1 MPIGGL
7 VVYIEVLK
15 EIIQRNV
22 DFVIK
27 QGLLDDDKLAKY
39 DKSNVHS
46 ILQYCL
52 LRVEG
57 LGLLA
62 IPEFKIRLRKPIDK
76 QEIFGEPRG
85 RARYQWT
92 VRVDVAYLKGLE
104 VVGIGEVIT
113 PDEIHGVPSPKV
125 PRPTW
130 ITPSHKIEHLVRD
143 SRPKFLIVLNVTNKL
158 PQWGGV
164 DIHTV
169 EEWEGLWKDFIRSL
183 CEQEKTECLHVIMKS
198 INDIRYHSYNVP

>member
-1 MPIGGL
+1 
-7 VVYIEVLK
+7 
-15 EIIQRNV
+15 
-22 DFVIK
+22 
-27 QGLLDDDKLAKY
+27 
-39 DKSNVHS
+39 
-46 ILQYCL
+46 
-52 LRVEG
+52 
-57 LGLLA
+57 
-62 IPEFKIRLRKPIDK
+62 
-76 QEIFGEPRG
+76 
-85 RARYQWT
+85 
-92 VRVDVAYLKGLE
+92 
-104 VVGIGEVIT
+104 VIT

-183 CEQEKTECLHVIMKS
+183 CEQEKTECLHVIIKS